1 MGVTDIIQKLFN
13 DLEALE
19 IAIAIEE
26 RGEAFYRAAAKRLK
40 EKESKEMLIRLADEE
55 QDHAETF
62 RLLYEQALDKKLDFD
77 DDYIFDP
84 EVSAYLR
91 AMISSTVFPSQ
102 EEQDEIFKR
111 IDGIVDVLKIG
122 IQAEKDSI
130 LYYTQMVISSKFV
143 EAKDAFRRLI
153 KEEKKHLIDLQT
165 RLLEYKKRR
174 A

>member
-77 DDYIFDP
+77 DDYIFDQ

-153 KEEKKHLIDLQT
+153 KEEQKHLIDLQT
-165 RLLEYKKRR
+165 RLLEYKKRQ

>member
-84 EVSAYLR
+84 EVSADR
-91 AMISSTVFPSQ
+91 KS
-102 EEQDEIFKR
+102 
-111 IDGIVDVLKIG
+111 
-122 IQAEKDSI
+122 
-130 LYYTQMVISSKFV
+130 
-143 EAKDAFRRLI
+143 
-153 KEEKKHLIDLQT
+153 T
-165 RLLEYKKRR
+165 RLNSSHVRTSY
-174 A
+174 

>member
-1 MGVTDIIQKLFN
+1 
-13 DLEALE
+13 
-19 IAIAIEE
+19 
-26 RGEAFYRAAAKRLK
+26 
-40 EKESKEMLIRLADEE
+40 
-55 QDHAETF
+55 
-62 RLLYEQALDKKLDFD
+62 
-77 DDYIFDP
+77 
-84 EVSAYLR
+84 
-91 AMISSTVFPSQ
+91 MISSTVFPSQ

-165 RLLEYKKRR
+165 RLLEYKKRQ